1 MELELI
7 NRITKGIK
15 DNLNGPLKQFLK
27 YTEKYEMSEVAFSPY
42 EDTTITFFPEIIFRS
57 PNTLIAMLQRDPS
70 LKEKIRSNLLQGLQ
84 SKYPG
89 IQNVRIILSS
99 DDISFI
105 IKMKPFPLGDI
116 PDSGI
121 YVNIASYLSIDKL
134 NNLCRTDKKFNQLCR
149 NNSFWINLINK
160 KIPGYTVPDIEKILG
175 KKINYENFYKGLVY
189 SKEFEVYFKATGDDV
204 SFYRRDEYPKWE
216 TLQIDPRTYFRGIF
230 EYPDTLSFL
239 IYTNEISLD
248 FIEYYFSTI
257 FYYVDVD
264 ILKMIDKKFPKFFD
278 IETLEDIRSTITG
291 QRESIPNMMEKY
303 FWIQEKLG
311 ISLTHGYL
319 LKELDSENNS
329 FVKKL
334 IKYLPEDIDIN
345 RIVDIINDEIE
356 GANVNE
362 EYNLTKAKELY
373 YRYQDKFDIETIK
386 QFLMGM
392 FQSHRDED

>member
-7 NRITKGIK
+7 DRITKGIK

-27 YTEKYEMSEVAFSPY
+27 YNETYEMKRIESSPY
-42 EDTTITFFPEIIFRS
+42 EDSIITLFPEIIFRS
-57 PNTLIAMLQRDPS
+57 PNTLIAMLRDNPS

-134 NNLCRTDKKFNQLCR
+134 NNLCRTDKKFNRLCR

-160 KIPGYTVPDIEKILG
+160 KIPGYTISDIEKILG

-189 SKEFEVYFKATGDDV
+189 SKELETYFKATGNLV
-204 SFYRRDEYPKWE
+204 SFYREDKYSKWE
-216 TLQIDPRTYFRGIF
+216 NLRIDANAYFRGMF

-239 IYTNEISLD
+239 IYINEISLD
-248 FIEYYFSTI
+248 FIKHHFRTI
-257 FYYVDVD
+257 FYRGSVD
-264 ILKMIDKKFPKFFD
+264 ILKMIDRKFPDFFD
-278 IETLEDIRSTITG
+278 KETLEDSRSTITG
-291 QRESIPNMMEKY
+291 GRELPNIMEKY

-311 ISLTHGYL
+311 IPLTHDYL
-319 LKELDSENNS
+319 LGELDFENNS
-329 FVKKL
+329 FVNSL

-345 RIVDIINDEIE
+345 KIVRIINDEIE
-356 GANVNE
+356 RANVNE

-373 YRYQDKFDIETIK
+373 YRYQNKFDIETIK
-386 QFLMGM
+386 QFLTGM